1 MIKNKFYL
9 LRILS
14 HAFVAI
20 PDASSLLV
28 SYILLYLPL
37 ELQNIGFESQ

>member
-1 MIKNKFYL
+1 MIKNEFYL

-14 HAFVAI
+14 HAFVPI
-20 PDASSLLV
+20 PDASLLLV
-28 SYILLYLPL
+28 SSVQLYLPL